1 VKDPKTQ
8 VFWSEAPAR
17 KPHLAAGKKRG
28 KEGFGRGRTAIGHAQ
43 KAGNGSQAT
52 PIAKR
57 LNGCEWFVCEVKLMA
72 VTKAACAP
80 SALLHVIV
88 FTNSGCKYVWQPND
102 KVLTQGI
109 EIDAACSLKGE
120 TCG

>member
-1 VKDPKTQ
+1 
-8 VFWSEAPAR
+8 
-17 KPHLAAGKKRG
+17 
-28 KEGFGRGRTAIGHAQ
+28 
-43 KAGNGSQAT
+43 
-52 PIAKR
+52 
-57 LNGCEWFVCEVKLMA
+57 MA

-80 SALLHVIV
+80 SALLQVIV

-109 EIDAACSLKGE
+109 EIGAACSLKGE